1 MVQDAE
7 GTKQDALK
15 ASDEVKP
22 KTSGDEVAVFLKEDM
37 DAVERKWQSIRD
49 KEAANY
55 QKSINYGVLAGHE
68 LEQARTQISELEGK
82 IDDFI
87 SQGEGGADLTALRKE
102 VRDRK
107 AQLDQKERDHGYA
120 VLAHEEE
127 KYTANR
133 VMHFLKASEIASAH
147 EIDVN
152 ALIALNP
159 QDEGQMESM
168 AKTLA
173 EQKAQLQSAVA
184 PTKPGT
190 GLGVSGLDLSSMSA
204 EQKITYAVEHKK
216 TS

>member
-107 AQLDQKERDHGYA
+107 AQLDQKERDFGYT

-133 VMHFLKASEIASAH
+133 VMHFLKASEIASTH

-173 EQKAQLQSAVA
+173 EQKAKTVTA
-184 PTKPGT
+184 PTKPGS

-204 EQKITYAVEHKK
+204 EAKIIYGVEHPKK

>member
-7 GTKQDALK
+7 GTKQDASK
-15 ASDEVKP
+15 ASGEVKP
-22 KTSGDEVAVFLKEDM
+22 ETSGDEVDVFLKEDM

-49 KEAANY
+49 REAANY
-55 QKSINYGVLAGHE
+55 QKGINLGVLAGHE
-68 LEQARTQISELEGK
+68 LEQARTQILELEGR

-107 AQLDQKERDHGYA
+107 AQLDQKERDHGYT

-127 KYTANR
+127 KDTANR
-133 VMHFLKASEIASAH
+133 VMRLLKASEIANAH
-147 EIDVN
+147 GIDIN

-173 EQKAQLQSAVA
+173 EQKAKAAVPPA
-184 PTKPGT
+184 KPGS

-204 EQKITYAVEHKK
+204 EQKIIYGVEHPKK